1 MRLSRVVFKNTGLV
15 GFWKY
20 QVERLGVRGVLGDG
34 LGALGDG
41 VLGEL
46 AGEDEADGRLDLARA
61 ERLLLGEA
69 ADVGGLVADALEE
82 VLDEVAH
89 DDHALGRDA
98 RVRVHLLED
107 LVDVA
112 RVGLLGLLLL
122 LVAGG
127 LLTGLLVLYYT
138 VLL

>member
-1 MRLSRVVFKNTGLV
+1 M
-15 GFWKY
+15 
-20 QVERLGVRGVLGDG
+20 
-34 LGALGDG
+34 
-41 VLGEL
+41 LGEL

-82 VLDEVAH
+82 VRNEVAH
-89 DDHALGRDA
+89 DSHALGRDA

-107 LVDVA
+107 LIDVA
-112 RVGLLGLLLL
+112 RVRLLRLLLL

-127 LLTGLLVLYYT
+127 LLGRLGGLLGRGLGHCVECECLREAAA
-138 VLL
+138 

>member
-1 MRLSRVVFKNTGLV
+1 M
-15 GFWKY
+15 
-20 QVERLGVRGVLGDG
+20 
-34 LGALGDG
+34 
-41 VLGEL
+41 LGEL

-82 VLDEVAH
+82 VADEVAH

-98 RVRVHLLED
+98 RVGVHLLED

-127 LLTGLLVLYYT
+127 LLGRLVGMLT
-138 VLL
+138 VAVPLGA